1 MIQVYYIYCVLY
13 FCYWYIVI
21 YNEIIIQLPTIK
33 DQWGLW
39 TCFPA
44 TRQSHLG
51 VMGDR
56 TVTLEV
62 CCLCPVFSIISF
74 WLPLLQKTLLHKDRI
89 LEIEAN
95 SSVLLWQSQENKSY
109 CQIKYDLLTFK
120 VKPTYEHWDAVKEST
135 VFIARHT
142 IWGQVGR
149 MSSLCSKGLSFRGRF
164 LKRVWRSVIGHVIN
178 SCIVLWLVDGEV
190 TMEIMETVADFIS
203 WRSKVSADGDCS
215 HGIKIHLLL
224 GRKVM
229 TNIDSILKCRHI
241 TLLTNV
247 HLVKAMVFSIVMHGC
262 EIGI

>member
-109 CQIKYDLLTFK
+109 CQIKHDSAHFQSKAYLLTLRCCEGKYSVYCKAYNVGPSRKNEQLMLKRLVFQGKVFK
-120 VKPTYEHWDAVKEST
+120 ESVKECHRT
-135 VFIARHT
+135 CDQLMH
-142 IWGQVGR
+142 
-149 MSSLCSKGLSFRGRF
+149 SSLIGWWWSNNGNNGNSGRLHF
-164 LKRVWRSVIGHVIN
+164 LAVQS
-178 SCIVLWLVDGEV
+178 L
-190 TMEIMETVADFIS
+190 
-203 WRSKVSADGDCS
+203 
-215 HGIKIHLLL
+215 
-224 GRKVM
+224 
-229 TNIDSILKCRHI
+229 CRWWPQPW
-241 TLLTNV
+241 N
-247 HLVKAMVFSIVMHGC
+247 
-262 EIGI
+262 